1 MGAADDGEYTV
12 TTLATLSVNA
22 FQCTVAFGLTVLR
35 SSLRWL
41 HAAHRACLVA
51 AQWSGGQANAFSLT
65 MASETP
71 PVIFRLILSR
81 AED

>member
-1 MGAADDGEYTV
+1 VCVLVMGAADDGEYTV

-41 HAAHRACLVA
+41 LHTVLAWSLPNGHAGRQML
-51 AQWSGGQANAFSLT
+51 FL
-65 MASETP
+65 
-71 PVIFRLILSR
+71 
-81 AED
+81 